1 MNKKLVWIGCLLVLL
16 GAALCAVCV
25 AGEGFDWKK
34 LSTMPLVT
42 KTHSIDGAV
51 SSIIVEGGENS
62 VRLLPA
68 GDGECRVVCTE
79 NENSSLTYDVSLT
92 DGVLSVRLRDQ
103 QRWYERIGIF
113 IASGG
118 VELYLPQGDYE
129 SLSVRT
135 SSGSVHVPKDFSFDQ
150 AQLESASGSVNFSA
164 GVKGALT
171 AKTSSGRIS
180 ISDTA
185 PQEAALR
192 SQSGSIVLE
201 RVGTEKALKA
211 SSASGRVSLTNVSC
225 GALAV
230 ETSSGGIRLTDVIA
244 AEFMDARSSSGSVR
258 LKRCDGAELSI
269 RTSSGSVSGTL
280 LSDKIF
286 LADSSSGSV
295 HVPQT
300 TTGGICA
307 VTTSSGSIKLEYE

>member
-1 MNKKLVWIGCLLVLL
+1 MKKLAWIGCILVLL
-16 GAALCAVCV
+16 GVALCVVSA
-25 AGEGFDWKK
+25 ARAGFDWEK
-34 LSTMPLVT
+34 LSTVPLVT

-51 SSIIVEGGENS
+51 SSIIVEGGEDS
-62 VRLLPA
+62 IRLLPA
-68 GDGECRVVCTE
+68 GAGECRVVCTE
-79 NENSSLTYDVSLT
+79 NENGSLSYDVSAT
-92 DGVLSVRLRDQ
+92 DGVLSVRVRDQ
-103 QRWYERIGIF
+103 RRWYEHIGVF

-129 SLSVRT
+129 SLTVRT

-150 AQLESASGSVNFSA
+150 VQLESSSGSVNFSA
-164 GVKGALT
+164 GVEGALT

-185 PQEAALR
+185 SQEAALR

-211 SSASGRVSLTNVSC
+211 SSASGRVSLTDVSC

-230 ETSSGGIRLTDVIA
+230 ETSSGGIRLTDVVA
-244 AEFMDARSSSGSVR
+244 AEFIDARSSSGSVR

-295 HVPQT
+295 NVPRT
-300 TTGGICA
+300 VTGGVCE